1 MTKTNEIEQ
10 QEEYFSLLN
19 TLFSWRYVFL
29 KWKYNTYHIINFWHG
44 IYKYFQKNMLQ
55 FINLVNTKHSCV
67 FEGVVNCKSIDRRW
81 EHYSFHATKSHF
93 LMFYIFIYFFIYW
106 KNSLQKILNNWTLT
120 SCQDDQGL
128 SSKIRWSSKAWWKKK
143 RKLSKKRL
151 YFFQHVVC
159 NILPNQFCSPDLPN
173 HPIQFFFSLPQFL
186 PLVSPYR
193 CLLQNW

>member
-29 KWKYNTYHIINFWHG
+29 KWKYNTYHIIHFWHG

-67 FEGVVNCKSIDRRW
+67 FEWVVNCKSIDRRW
-81 EHYSFHATKSHF
+81 EHHSFHATKSHF

-106 KNSLQKILNNWTLT
+106 KNSLQKN
-120 SCQDDQGL
+120 
-128 SSKIRWSSKAWWKKK
+128 
-143 RKLSKKRL
+143 
-151 YFFQHVVC
+151 
-159 NILPNQFCSPDLPN
+159 PE
-173 HPIQFFFSLPQFL
+173 
-186 PLVSPYR
+186 
-193 CLLQNW
+193 